1 MDDPG
6 YRQLPC
12 GCWER
17 FIQGNIVTS
26 KVAGWFLV
34 LPCAAHKPGAK
45 I

>member
-6 YRQLPC
+6 WRQLPC

-26 KVAGWFLV
+26 KFAEWVLV
-34 LPCAAHKPGAK
+34 MPCPAHAPVKK
-45 I
+45 